1 MHRTMTRAFIFILLV
16 FGSSEAQNPQKKL
29 PAKGVATKLPTKGA
43 ITSKPLPPPSSSGW
57 TQWGGPYRNFTSDSK
72 GLANS
77 WPATG
82 PRKLWSRPLGD
93 GYSGIAVDG
102 GTLYTMYRRAAT
114 FWQIGKVDQEVVTA
128 LEATTG
134 KTLWEF
140 GYDASHLKGTD
151 MHPGPGPDSMPMLIG
166 DRLYAVGVTGKL
178 HCLDKR
184 TGKVLWSHDLYEEFH
199 GTVLTYGYSC
209 QPLAYKNTLI
219 LMVGG
224 RGHALTAFNQN
235 DGSVVWQKQ
244 DFTNSNSSPV
254 LINVDGQDQVVA
266 FMASNIIGVD
276 PNNGDLFWSHPHS
289 TQYGLAISMPVW
301 GPDNL
306 LFFSSSYD
314 GGSRVLHLSQ
324 TANKTNVQE
333 LWRNNRVRIHFGSII
348 RIGDTVYGSSGHD
361 GPCLMTAVEVK
372 TGKVLWQT
380 RDFAKASFLLADGQF
395 IIVDEDGNI
404 GLATPS
410 PQGLTVHSKVPLLTN
425 NTWTIPTLV
434 GTKLY
439 VRDRKTIM
447 ALDVG
452 QS

>member
-1 MHRTMTRAFIFILLV
+1 MHRTVMLTFIFILLA
-16 FGSSEAQNPQKKL
+16 FGEAVAQDAQKKL
-29 PAKGVATKLPTKGA
+29 PTKSAARKPSQKGA
-43 ITSKPLPPPSSSGW
+43 DKSKPSPPPGSTGW
-57 TQWGGPYRNFTSDSK
+57 TQWGGPNRNFTSDSK
-72 GLANS
+72 GLASS
-77 WPATG
+77 WPAAG
-82 PRKLWSRPLGD
+82 PRKLWTYSIGD

-102 GTLYTMYRRAAT
+102 GALYTMYRRPAKL
-114 FWQIGKVDQEVVTA
+114 WQLGRVDQEVVVA
-128 LEATTG
+128 LDANSG

-140 GYDASHLKGTD
+140 GYDAPHLRNMD
-151 MHPGPGPDSMPMLIG
+151 MQPGPGPDSMPMVIG
-166 DRLYAVGVTGKL
+166 DRLYSVGVTGKL

-184 TGKVLWSHDLYEEFH
+184 TGKLLWSHDLYEEFH

-209 QPLAYKNTLI
+209 QPLAYGNTLI

-224 RGHALTAFNQN
+224 RGHALMAFNQN
-235 DGSVVWQKQ
+235 DGRVVWQKQ
-244 DFTNSNSSPV
+244 DFANSNSSPV

-276 PNNGDLFWSHPHS
+276 PNNGELLWSRPHS

-301 GPDNL
+301 GLDNL

-333 LWRNNRVRIHFGSII
+333 LWRNNRVRIHFGTII
-348 RIGDTVYGSSGHD
+348 RIGETIYGSSGHD

-380 RDFAKASFLLADGQF
+380 RDFAKASFLLADGKF
-395 IIVDEDGNI
+395 LIIDEDGTL

-410 PQGLTVHSKVPLLTN
+410 PQGLAVHSKVPLLTHN
-425 NTWTIPTLV
+425 AWTVPTLV
-434 GTKLY
+434 GTRLY
-439 VRDRKTIM
+439 LRDRKTIM

>member
-1 MHRTMTRAFIFILLV
+1 MHRTMIRAFIFILLGL
-16 FGSSEAQNPQKKL
+16 GSTGAQDMQKKRPAKGAATKL
-29 PAKGVATKLPTKGA
+29 PAKRVTA
-43 ITSKPLPPPSSSGW
+43 SKPSSLPASTGW
-57 TQWGGPYRNFTSDSK
+57 TQWGGPNRNFTSDSK

-77 WPATG
+77 WPAAG
-82 PRKLWSRPLGD
+82 PRRLWTRALGD
-93 GYSGIAVDG
+93 GYSGIAADG
-102 GTLYTMYRRAAT
+102 ATLYTMYRRPAKL
-114 FWQIGKVDQEVVTA
+114 WQIGRVDQEVVVA
-128 LEATTG
+128 LEANSG
-134 KTLWEF
+134 KSLWEF
-140 GYDASHLKGTD
+140 AYDAPHLKGTD
-151 MHPGPGPDSMPMLIG
+151 MQPGPGPDSMPMLTG

-199 GTVLTYGYSC
+199 GTRLTYGYSC

-224 RGHALTAFNQN
+224 PGHALMAFNLN
-235 DGSVVWQKQ
+235 DGRVVWQKQ

-276 PNNGDLFWSHPHS
+276 PNNGDLLWSHPHS

-314 GGSRVLHLSQ
+314 GGSRVLRLSQ
-324 TANKTNVQE
+324 NANKTNVQE
-333 LWRNNRVRIHFGSII
+333 LWRSNRVRIHFGSII

-372 TGKVLWQT
+372 TGRVLWQT
-380 RDFAKASFLLADGQF
+380 RDFAKASFLLADGKF
-395 IIVDEDGNI
+395 IIIDEDGNL

-410 PQGLTVHSKVPLLTN
+410 PQGMTVHAKVPLLTHN
-425 NTWTIPTLV
+425 AWTLPTLV

-439 VRDRKTIM
+439 LRDRKTIV